1 MHYEI
6 RREQAKPG
14 RFDDLVA
21 CMDDLVIPLHQDKG
35 MTVVGTFVD
44 ADGGFLW
51 LRRFADDAE
60 REAVVDAVHRDP
72 RWEQEIGPA
81 VRALL
86 AEDGST
92 TTALSPTARSA
103 LR

>member
-6 RREQAKPG
+6 RREQARPG
-14 RFDDLVA
+14 LFDELVA
-21 CMDDLVIPLHQDKG
+21 CMDDLVVPLHQDKG

-72 RWEQEIGPA
+72 RWLREIGPA

-92 TTALSPTARSA
+92 TTTLSPTARSA

>member
-6 RREQAKPG
+6 RREQARPG
-14 RFDDLVA
+14 RFEELVA
-21 CMDDLVIPLHQDKG
+21 CMEDLVIPLHQDKG
-35 MTVVGTFVD
+35 MTVVGTFLD
-44 ADGGFLW
+44 TDSGFVW

-60 REAVVDAVHRDP
+60 RDAVVDAVHQDP
-72 RWEQEIGPA
+72 RWRDEVGPA
-81 VRALL
+81 IRALL

-92 TTALSPTARSA
+92 AMSLLPTTHSA